1 MSRQVS
7 MQFGKPGGVIQ
18 NSSGGNNWVLLWTN
32 NAPTSTFTA
41 QDVAIGSIS
50 GYSEFMIISRYNTSA
65 TYYQTYNVI
74 NMGVDTDGYCFVIYT
89 YIGRRHFVLK
99 QTAISFDVGQRQSAY
114 NAWTNNNDYCIPVFI
129 YAR

>member
-1 MSRQVS
+1 

-18 NSSGGNNWVLLWTN
+18 NASGGGNNWVLLWTN
-32 NAPTSTFTA
+32 NAPTATFTA
-41 QDVAIGSIS
+41 QDVSIGSIS

-74 NMGVDTDGYCFVIYT
+74 NMGVGTDGYCFVIYT
-89 YIGRRHFVLK
+89 YIGRRHFTLK

-114 NAWTNNNDYCIPVFI
+114 NAWTNNNDYCIPVYI
-129 YAR
+129 YGR